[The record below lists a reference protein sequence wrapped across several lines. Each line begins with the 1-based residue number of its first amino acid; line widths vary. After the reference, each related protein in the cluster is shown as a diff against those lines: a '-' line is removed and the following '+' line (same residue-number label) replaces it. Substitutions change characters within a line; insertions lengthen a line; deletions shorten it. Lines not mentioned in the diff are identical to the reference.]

1 MRELQTEFITNPGTK
16 RLMRILAFIEREQ
29 AFTIVMLAER
39 LVISQRTLIKD
50 IQVIKAH
57 FGESIDLHS
66 SNSGFYFEE
75 LDRVSYQEKKEKLL
89 EQELLFEMIE
99 QIFFGEAKNLDEI
112 AHYYSY
118 AESTLRRFLSR
129 IQPTLA
135 AYGLTMTF
143 QPLAFSGEE
152 ASIRKFFYDF
162 YYSGEQTPYTVRPP
176 EGLHQLFIRELAEE
190 LGNYEV
196 GTGLSTSAFYS
207 LLYITIVRVQQG
219 YTIKVPKWLEE
230 IVYQEKDLQFLLRL
244 IPSIKKDY
252 GVLLPKEEF
261 VWLYLM
267 LICTRPIDRLDQ
279 EMRFLERF
287 NPATEVNDI
296 AAHYFSDPRFDR
308 WNRSVLET
316 FLASFLVSRKLNEV
330 ICPTWNKQQK
340 EEIELIKKSHQEAY
354 EKNVSFLTNY
364 QSVLSFN
371 EKYFE
376 DVAISFTM
384 ITDLLVTY
392 YQPVKSILF
401 LLEGDPILVQTIRL
415 QAYRYLGNQ
424 YQLTFLPLQELTE
437 ERLKSEQTDLI
448 VTNYRPYIFDYTLKE
463 DYILLSTIPTQKDWN
478 RIKFK
483 LNPLIERFYL

>member
-1 MRELQTEFITNPGTK
+1 MRELQTEFITNPGIK

-29 AFTIVMLAER
+29 SFTVVALAEQ
-39 LVISQRTLIKD
+39 LIISQRTLIKD
-50 IQVIKAH
+50 IQTIKAH
-57 FGESIDLHS
+57 FGESIDLRS

-75 LDRVSYQEKKEKLL
+75 LDRVTYQENKEKLL
-89 EQELLFEMIE
+89 EQELLFEVIE
-99 QIFFGEAKNLDEI
+99 QIFFGESKDIDEV
-112 AHYYSY
+112 AHHYSY

-135 AYGLTMTF
+135 SYGLTMTF
-143 QPLAFSGEE
+143 KPLAFSGEE

-162 YYSGEQTPYTVRPP
+162 YYNGEQTPYTVRPP

-219 YTIKVPKWLEE
+219 HPSTVPKWLEK
-230 IVYQEKDLQFLLRL
+230 IIFQEKDFQFLLRL

-252 GVLLPKEEF
+252 CILLPKEEF

-267 LICTRPIDRLDQ
+267 LICTRTIDRLDQ
-279 EMRFLERF
+279 EKRFLVRF
-287 NPATEVNDI
+287 NQSPEVQEI
-296 AAHYFSDPRFDR
+296 EVSYFSDPRFDR

-316 FLASFLVSRKLNEV
+316 LLASFLVSRKLNEA
-330 ICPTWNKQQK
+330 ICPTLNKQQK
-340 EEIELIKKSHQEAY
+340 EEITLIKKNHQEAY
-354 EKNVSFLTNY
+354 QKNVSFLMNY
-364 QSVLSFN
+364 QNVLSFS
-371 EKYFE
+371 EIYFE
-376 DVAISFTM
+376 DIAVSFTM
-384 ITDLLVTY
+384 ITDLLVSY
-392 YQPVKSILF
+392 YQPIKSVLF
-401 LLEGDPILVQTIRL
+401 LLEGEPILVQTIRL
-415 QAYRYLGNQ
+415 QAQRYLGNQ

-437 ERLKSEQTDLI
+437 ARLKSEQTDLI
-448 VTNYRPYIFDYTLKE
+448 VTNYRPYIFDYMLKE

>member
-1 MRELQTEFITNPGTK
+1 MRELQTEFVTNPGIK

-29 AFTIVMLAER
+29 SFTVVALAEQ

-50 IQVIKAH
+50 IQVIKDH
-57 FGESIDLHS
+57 FGESIDLRS

-75 LDRVSYQEKKEKLL
+75 LDRVMYQEKKEKLL

-99 QIFFGEAKNLDEI
+99 QIFFGESKDIEEI
-112 AHYYSY
+112 AHHYSY

-129 IQPTLA
+129 IQSPLA

-143 QPLAFSGEE
+143 KPLAFSGDE

-162 YYSGEQTPYTVRPP
+162 YYNGEQTPYTVRPP

-219 YTIKVPKWLEE
+219 RYVTVPKWLEE
-230 IVYQEKDLQFLLRL
+230 IVFKEKDLQFLLRL
-244 IPSIKKDY
+244 TPLIKKDY
-252 GVLLPKEEF
+252 GVFLPKEEF

-279 EMRFLERF
+279 EERFLARF
-287 NPATEVNDI
+287 NHSPEINEI
-296 AAHYFSDPRFDR
+296 AISYFSDPRFDR
-308 WNRSVLET
+308 WNRSVLEML
-316 FLASFLVSRKLNEV
+316 LASFLVSRRINEA

-340 EEIELIKKSHQEAY
+340 EEIELIKKNHQEAY
-354 EKNVSFLTNY
+354 EKNSSFLRNY
-364 QSVLSFN
+364 QNVLSFSD
-371 EKYFE
+371 KYFE
-376 DVAISFTM
+376 DIAVSFTM
-384 ITDLLVTY
+384 LTDLLVTY
-392 YQPVKSILF
+392 YQPVKSVLF
-401 LLEGDPILVQTIRL
+401 LLEGEPIVVQTIRL
-415 QAYRYLGNQ
+415 QAHRYLGNQ

-437 ERLKSEQTDLI
+437 ERLKSEHTDLI

-478 RIKFK
+478 RIKLK